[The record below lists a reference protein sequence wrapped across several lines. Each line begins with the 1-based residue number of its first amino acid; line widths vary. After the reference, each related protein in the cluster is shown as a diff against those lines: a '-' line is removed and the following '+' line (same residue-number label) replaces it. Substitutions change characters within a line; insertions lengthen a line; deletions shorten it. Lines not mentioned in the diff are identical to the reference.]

1 MAALRNGGDTCRS
14 AITFHSGSLRM
25 EGIMWLQEKHRQKRE
40 RKDIQRA
47 VERKMKVIHPK
58 VNVKTES
65 KPECTCVTVR

>member
-1 MAALRNGGDTCRS
+1 
-14 AITFHSGSLRM
+14 
-25 EGIMWLQEKHRQKRE
+25 MWLQEKHRQKRE